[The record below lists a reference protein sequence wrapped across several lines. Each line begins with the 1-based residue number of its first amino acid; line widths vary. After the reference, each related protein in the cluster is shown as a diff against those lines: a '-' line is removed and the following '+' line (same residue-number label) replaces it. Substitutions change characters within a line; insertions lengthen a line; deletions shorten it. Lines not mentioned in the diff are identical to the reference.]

1 MFLEGAAW
9 DWDNMCLQ
17 DQKPM
22 ELVVQMPVVHFR
34 PVEVKK
40 KVVKGIYSC
49 PAYMYPIRT
58 GSRERPSY
66 TISID
71 LKSGN
76 YDGDFWIRRGA
87 AILLSL
93 AS

>member
-1 MFLEGAAW
+1 
-9 DWDNMCLQ
+9 MCMQ

-22 ELVVQMPVVHFR
+22 ELVVPLPVVHFK
-34 PVEVKK
+34 PVEAKK
-40 KVVKGIYSC
+40 KLVKGIYSC

-66 TISID
+66 TISVD
-71 LKSGN
+71 LKAGAH
-76 YDGDFWIRRGA
+76 DADFWIRRGA

-93 AS
+93 AT

>member
-1 MFLEGAAW
+1 M
-9 DWDNMCLQ
+9 DNMCLM

-22 ELVVQMPVVHFR
+22 ELVANMPVVHFR
-34 PVEVKK
+34 PVEAKK
-40 KVVKGIYSC
+40 KAGKGFYSC

-66 TISID
+66 TISVD
-71 LKSGN
+71 LKAGDHDS
-76 YDGDFWIRRGA
+76 DFWIRRGA

-93 AS
+93 AT